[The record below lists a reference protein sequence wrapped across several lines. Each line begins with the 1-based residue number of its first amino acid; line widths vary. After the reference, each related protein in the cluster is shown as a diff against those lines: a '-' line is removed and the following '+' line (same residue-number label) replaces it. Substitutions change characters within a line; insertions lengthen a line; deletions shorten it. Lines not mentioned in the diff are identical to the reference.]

1 MSTVTEET
9 KLPVWEVMNAMRA
22 ALEECR
28 EEHGVSEDVCEVVVE
43 VFEKY
48 IFGE

>member
-1 MSTVTEET
+1 MTSVTEET
-9 KLPVWEVMNAMRA
+9 KIAVWEVMNVMRA

-28 EEHGVSEDVCEVVVE
+28 EERGVSEDMCEVVAE